1 MVYEIILFEWFVN
14 EKFDFDLERGRLE
27 DLYRVYDC
35 EFFVSYNEI
44 ICNVF
49 KEDMII
55 NLEIC
60 LLRWEYF

>member
-35 EFFVSYNEI
+35 EIFVSYNEI

-55 NLEIC
+55 NLESC
-60 LLRWEYF
+60 FLRRENF